1 MRTTRR
7 NVLIGIGGIG
17 IAATA
22 FLALRADEDRF
33 GVLSNAE
40 AAKTIG
46 HAYLAEHGAPKD
58 LRALRATLA
67 EADESGALD
76 VVRTLVRA
84 DFEAGR
90 TVVVQGWYLARTEAH
105 LCALVAGA

>member
-1 MRTTRR
+1 MRTSRR
-7 NVLIGIGGIG
+7 SVLIGLGATG

-22 FLALRADEDRF
+22 FFALRADEDRF
-33 GVLSNAE
+33 GVFSDAE

-46 HAYLAEHGAPKD
+46 RAYIAEHGAPDD
-58 LRALRATLA
+58 LTALRATLDDT
-67 EADESGALD
+67 DEDRALG
-76 VVRTLVRA
+76 VVRARIRA

-90 TVVVQGWYLARTEAH
+90 TVVIQGWYLSRTEAD